1 MPKTYDPAELAEFTA
16 WLSNELTERY
26 APGARWA
33 SFFADKPLDEAHI
46 RGVVEGEVRRRAR
59 EGFDSLWDDL
69 DADLLC
75 WGARDTLLIF
85 LGLSR
90 ADTWREEAEVLSR
103 EKQR

>member
-1 MPKTYDPAELAEFTA
+1 MPKTYDPAELAEFIA

-26 APGARWA
+26 APAGQWA
-33 SFFADKPLDEAHI
+33 IFFADKPLDAAKIQGAVETVIAH
-46 RGVVEGEVRRRAR
+46 RAR

-69 DADLLC
+69 DTDALC
-75 WGARDTLLIF
+75 WGCRDNLLSAN
-85 LGLSR
+85 GLSS